1 MYGLWSPHSYFQL
14 RWVGEAVVLPPV
26 TCLWYLAR
34 LWWTGELFGVQQAVF
49 VGWFVVAF
57 GIQLASRGP
66 YVWIAGMLG
75 QVSLAIVLILKKHI
89 DDIY

>member
-1 MYGLWSPHSYFQL
+1 MYALWSPYSYFPL
-14 RWVGEAVVLPPV
+14 RVVGQAAALPSAV
-26 TCLWYLAR
+26 CLSYLAW
-34 LWWTGELFGVQQAVF
+34 LWWAGELFGVQQAVF

-66 YVWIAGMLG
+66 YLWIVGMLG

>member
-1 MYGLWSPHSYFQL
+1 MYSLWSPYSYFPVRGVAQA
-14 RWVGEAVVLPPV
+14 AVLAPV

-34 LWWTGELFGVQQAVF
+34 LWWAGELFGVQQAVF

-66 YVWIAGMLG
+66 YMWIAGRLG
-75 QVSLAIVLILKKHI
+75 RECPEFCV
-89 DDIY
+89 